1 MDVILDVIYSWAC
14 TLILIGSHRLAEM
27 KLTEIST
34 SLRDIFSESL
44 DPSVGG
50 LPSWEQF
57 GERLLGLNA
66 LELQKFKSQSIPSP
80 TAAIMHQ
87 KMGEDPTTTLAD
99 AVNILDEIGRKD
111 VVELIVKA
119 VRNGGDQNT
128 TQPHHHNLYHQSS
141 SLDSGYGN
149 TRAVTEPTLQRS
161 SSLPPPV
168 PTKKVSQVCPAPLLL
183 LPSHLTLLPPPSF
196 LEWMYPSGGGDENV
210 ESAALGILIL
220 WTTWFAFNAGS
231 AESISGRHGCIH
243 MVVSTWLYTHI

>member
-1 MDVILDVIYSWAC
+1 MDVIYSWAC
-14 TLILIGSHRLAEM
+14 TLILIGFHRLAEM

-111 VVELIVKA
+111 VVELIVRA

-128 TQPHHHNLYHQSS
+128 TQPHHHNLSHQSS

-168 PTKKVSQVCPAPLLL
+168 PDTVTITPPKRDVTSNAEAATSGKYIHKIVLICVQIADTRVYVAPKQ
-183 LPSHLTLLPPPSF
+183 H
-196 LEWMYPSGGGDENV
+196 
-210 ESAALGILIL
+210 ILIFI
-220 WTTWFAFNAGS
+220 W
-231 AESISGRHGCIH
+231 
-243 MVVSTWLYTHI
+243 Y

>member
-1 MDVILDVIYSWAC
+1 VDVIYSWAC
-14 TLILIGSHRLAEM
+14 TLILIGFHRLPEM

-119 VRNGGDQNT
+119 VRNGGDQST
-128 TQPHHHNLYHQSS
+128 TQPHHHNLSHQSS
-141 SLDSGYGN
+141 SLDSGYAN

-168 PTKKVSQVCPAPLLL
+168 PVTV
-183 LPSHLTLLPPPSF
+183 TITPPMRDVTSN
-196 LEWMYPSGGGDENV
+196 LEAATSGKYIHKIVLICVQIADTRV
-210 ESAALGILIL
+210 YVAQKQHILIF
-220 WTTWFAFNAGS
+220 TW
-231 AESISGRHGCIH
+231 C
-243 MVVSTWLYTHI
+243 

>member
-1 MDVILDVIYSWAC
+1 MDVIYSWAC
-14 TLILIGSHRLAEM
+14 ILILIGFHRLAEM
-27 KLTEIST
+27 KLTEIPT
-34 SLRDIFSESL
+34 SLRNIFSESL

-128 TQPHHHNLYHQSS
+128 TQPHHHNLSHQSS

-168 PTKKVSQVCPAPLLL
+168 PVTV
-183 LPSHLTLLPPPSF
+183 TITPPMRDVTSNS
-196 LEWMYPSGGGDENV
+196 EAATSGKYIHKIVLICVQIADTRV
-210 ESAALGILIL
+210 YVAQKRHILIF
-220 WTTWFAFNAGS
+220 TW
-231 AESISGRHGCIH
+231 C
-243 MVVSTWLYTHI
+243 

>member
-1 MDVILDVIYSWAC
+1 MDVIYSWAC
-14 TLILIGSHRLAEM
+14 ILILIGFHRLAEM
-27 KLTEIST
+27 KLTEIPT
-34 SLRDIFSESL
+34 SLRNIFSESL

-128 TQPHHHNLYHQSS
+128 TQPHHHNLSHQSS

-168 PTKKVSQVCPAPLLL
+168 PVTVTITPPMRDVTSNSEAATSGKYIHKIVLICVQIADTRVYVAPKQ
-183 LPSHLTLLPPPSF
+183 H
-196 LEWMYPSGGGDENV
+196 
-210 ESAALGILIL
+210 ILIF
-220 WTTWFAFNAGS
+220 TW
-231 AESISGRHGCIH
+231 C
-243 MVVSTWLYTHI
+243 